1 MYGMEETNYVL
12 FKLFGMDVT
21 SYAFFLT
28 LGVALGIV
36 MSLVR
41 ARKMRLDSNVPL
53 TFALIGIPLSVVLA
67 RAVFCLCR
75 MVDVLDYGFEY
86 VLRIDYGGFSLM
98 GTATALFITGLITGK
113 IHRVSF
119 KRVMD
124 CTVPGML
131 MALALARFAE
141 GATFNGK
148 GLEVVISEGLQFFPI
163 AVDGLFGEKVYA
175 VYMGEGLTALIASVW
190 AQGQYYD
197 HEGKKRPEGFT
208 AAMGVIAVSAAQFM
222 WECAR
227 RDDLLKSGFV
237 RYQMVFAGSV
247 MIILMFLSTFK
258 NGYSVRRKVITWVV
272 FALCIGMNVFTEF
285 LVDGKVIQEVPIW
298 LCFAIHTACAAT
310 EGVLTAKSVHCALKE
325 IEK

>member
-1 MYGMEETNYVL
+1 MYGMEETSYVL

-36 MSLVR
+36 MAVVR
-41 ARKMRLDSNVPL
+41 GRKLRLSADIPL
-53 TFALIGIPLSVVLA
+53 TFTLIGIPAAVVLA

-75 MVDVLDYGFEY
+75 MVDVLDFGFGY
-86 VLRIDYGGFSLM
+86 IFRIDYGGFSLM
-98 GTATALFITGLITGK
+98 GAALGMLAAGFATAK
-113 IHRVSF
+113 IHKVSF

-148 GLEVVISEGLQFFPI
+148 GMEVALSEGLQFFPI
-163 AVDGLFGEKVYA
+163 AVEGLFGEKVYA
-175 VYMGEGLTALIASVW
+175 VYLAEGLVALVASVW
-190 AQGQYYD
+190 AQAQYYD
-197 HEGKKRPEGFT
+197 HKGNKRPDGYG
-208 AAMGVIAVSAAQFM
+208 AVMAVILVAAAQFM
-222 WECAR
+222 LECAR

-237 RYQMVFAGSV
+237 RYQMIFAGAI

-258 NGYSVRRKVITWVV
+258 NGYSTRKKIITWAV

-298 LCFAIHTACAAT
+298 LCFAIHTGCAAA
-310 EGVLTAKSVHCALKE
+310 EGVLTAQSVHAAMNA
-325 IEK
+325 

>member
-28 LGVALGIV
+28 LGVVLALV
-36 MSLVR
+36 MACSR
-41 ARKMRLDSNVPL
+41 ARKMRLNADVPL
-53 TFALIGIPLSVVLA
+53 TFALIGMPMAVVLA
-67 RAVFCLCR
+67 RAVFCICR
-75 MVDVLDYGFEY
+75 MVDVLDYGFTY
-86 VLRIDYGGFSLM
+86 ALRIDYGGFSLM
-98 GTATALFITGLITGK
+98 GAAAAMFITGFVTGK
-113 IHRVSF
+113 IHKVSF

-124 CTVPGML
+124 CTIPGLL
-131 MALALARFAE
+131 MALAVARFAE
-141 GATFNGK
+141 GSTFNGK
-148 GLEVVISEGLQFFPI
+148 GLETALSEGLQFFPI

-175 VYMGEGLTALIASVW
+175 VYMGEGATALIASVW
-190 AQGQYYD
+190 AQAQYYD
-197 HEGKKRPEGFT
+197 HEGNKRPDGFA
-208 AAMGVIAVSAAQFM
+208 AAMGVIIVAAAQFM

-237 RYQMVFAGSV
+237 RYQMIFSGAI

-258 NGYSVRRKVITWVV
+258 NGYSVRRKIITWLV

-298 LCFAIHTACAAT
+298 LCFAIHTGCAAA
-310 EGVLTAKSVHCALKE
+310 EGVLTARSVSCALKN
-325 IEK
+325 K